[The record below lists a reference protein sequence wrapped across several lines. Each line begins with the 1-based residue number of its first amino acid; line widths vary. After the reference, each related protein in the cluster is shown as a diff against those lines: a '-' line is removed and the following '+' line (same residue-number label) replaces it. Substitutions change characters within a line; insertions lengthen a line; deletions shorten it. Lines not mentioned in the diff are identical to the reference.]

1 MQQLIENLRPFMFNG
16 SNLNTFPSFD
26 KSLPPKRTN
35 TQSPPQKQKDLFI
48 PKYKDTLFWSFYIIA
63 KGWENFYL
71 VGKKSFSTE
80 KEYKILCIEKL
91 RNAKELLKKNRWR
104 KNQLENDLLN
114 NKIISTQTF
123 ICLCALHNINIILM
137 EDYYY
142 YSYTSNET
150 SPIFFIKKSNNRYG
164 LYTGSTAKM
173 TKELEDK
180 WEIYNLKKPLRG
192 ISSYKVGELKKI
204 CKQIHIDIY
213 INNRICNKQDI
224 YKLIQSKL
232 NKDFLY

>member
-1 MQQLIENLRPFMFNG
+1 MQQLIENLRPFMFNS

-26 KSLPPKRTN
+26 KPLPPKRTN
-35 TQSPPQKQKDLFI
+35 TQSPPQKPKDLFI
-48 PKYKDTLFWSFYIIA
+48 
-63 KGWENFYL
+63 
-71 VGKKSFSTE
+71 STE
-80 KEYKILCIEKL
+80 KDYKILCIEKL
-91 RNAKELLKKNRWR
+91 RNAKELLKKNRWK

-142 YSYTSNET
+142 YSYTSNDT
-150 SPIFFIKKSNNRYG
+150 SPIFFVKHNNNRYG
-164 LYTGSTAKM
+164 LYTGSIAKM

-192 ISSYKVGELKKI
+192 ISSYKVRELKKI